1 MEALNN
7 VDTIH
12 IAPCAP
18 YAPQCGVAFRG
29 RMTPSVLRSKGCR
42 YNRPPLN
49 NDYAID
55 IPSYALHGHGV
66 GW

>member
-18 YAPQCGVAFRG
+18 WAR
-29 RMTPSVLRSKGCR
+29 
-42 YNRPPLN
+42 
-49 NDYAID
+49 
-55 IPSYALHGHGV
+55 HGV
-66 GW
+66 VKRYPISRPSGGEKGTHRVSTPRVPTMG